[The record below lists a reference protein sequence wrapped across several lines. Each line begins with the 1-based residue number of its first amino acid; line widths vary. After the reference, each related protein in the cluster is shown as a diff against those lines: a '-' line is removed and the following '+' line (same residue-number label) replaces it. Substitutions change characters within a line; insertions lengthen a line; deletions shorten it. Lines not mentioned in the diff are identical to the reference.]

1 MMTGTPAPDEAFAD
15 RIYNQICFA
24 CGDANGH
31 GLHMRFERDGEN
43 AVRCVYVPKPDDQ
56 GFPGVVH
63 GGIVAALLDES
74 MAWAMW
80 AWDRAL
86 GVTAKMETR
95 YRRSATLD
103 GPLTVRARVESVR
116 GRRIEVRAHIEDAQG
131 ATIAEAT
138 AVFMRFTPEEEQRVS
153 AAMGRVSSAAPRPEG

>member
-1 MMTGTPAPDEAFAD
+1 MTSTSADEAFAD
-15 RIYNQICFA
+15 GIYNQICFA
-24 CGDANGH
+24 CGAANGH

-43 AVRCVYVPKPDDQ
+43 AVRCVYVPKPEDQ
-56 GFPGVVH
+56 GFPGMMH

-95 YRRSATLD
+95 YRRSATVE

-116 GRRIEVRAHIEDAQG
+116 ARRVEVRAHIEDADG
-131 ATIAEAT
+131 VTIAEST
-138 AVFMRFTPEEEQRVS
+138 ALFMRFTPAEEQRM
-153 AAMGRVSSAAPRPEG
+153 AIEMGRASEASPAEG

>member
-1 MMTGTPAPDEAFAD
+1 MTSTPTIDDAFAD
-15 RIYNQICFA
+15 RIYNQVCFA
-24 CGDANGH
+24 CGDRNGH

-43 AVRCVYVPKPDDQ
+43 AVRCTYVPKPEDQ
-56 GFPGVVH
+56 GFPGVLH

-95 YRRSATLD
+95 YRGPARLD
-103 GPLTVRARVESVR
+103 GPLVVRARVESVR
-116 GRRIEVRAHIEDAQG
+116 GRRVEVRAHIEDAQSV
-131 ATIAEAT
+131 TIAEAS
-138 AVFMRFTPEEEQRVS
+138 AVFMRFPPEEEQRMSVD
-153 AAMGRVSSAAPRPEG
+153 MGRVAPPAEA

>member
-1 MMTGTPAPDEAFAD
+1 VTSSPDSAEAFAG
-15 RIYNQICFA
+15 RLYNQICFA
-24 CGDANGH
+24 CGDANAH
-31 GLHMRFERDGEN
+31 GLHMRFEPDGER
-43 AVRCVYVPKPDDQ
+43 AVRSLYLPKPEDQ

-103 GPLTVRARVESVR
+103 GPLTVRARVEAVR
-116 GRRIEVRAHIEDAQG
+116 GRRVEVRAHLEDAQG
-131 ATIAEAT
+131 GLVAESSG
-138 AVFMRFTPEEEQRVS
+138 VFMRFTPEEQARVEE
-153 AAMGRVSSAAPRPEG
+153 AMRAGGPPG

>member
-1 MMTGTPAPDEAFAD
+1 MTAPPDQPFA
-15 RIYNQICFA
+15 IGLYNQVCFA

-31 GLHMRFERDGEN
+31 GLHMRFIPDGKD
-43 AVRCVYVPKPDDQ
+43 AVRCVYLPKPEDQ
-56 GFPGVVH
+56 GFPGVLH
-63 GGIVAALLDES
+63 GGIVATLLDES

-80 AWDRAL
+80 AWGRAL

-116 GRRIEVRAHIEDAQG
+116 GRRIEVWAHIEDAHA
-131 ATIAEAT
+131 ATVAEAT
-138 AVFMRFTPEEEQRVS
+138 AVFMRFTPDEEQRMA
-153 AAMGRVSSAAPRPEG
+153 AAMGRGGTPPQA